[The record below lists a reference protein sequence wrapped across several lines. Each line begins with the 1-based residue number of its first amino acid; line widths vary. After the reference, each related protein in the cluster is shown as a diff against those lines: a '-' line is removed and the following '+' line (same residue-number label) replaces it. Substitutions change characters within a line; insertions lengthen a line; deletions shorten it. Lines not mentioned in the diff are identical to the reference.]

1 MKKPGAAA
9 LGIWRQAGPLKL
21 CNEEQSDCL
30 RETSASG
37 GYLVAQQRLLNF
49 RHPKDDS
56 GISSFVQLQWS
67 PSTTNLF
74 RSAIGAGFTMFAPM
88 PSRLLDSYGVGL
100 AWGRV
105 NNQGFRRKLF
115 NDSELMLQAYG
126 QLHLRG
132 SVYMTP
138 SITVL
143 PSTGLRSASTPS
155 TAAML
160 QLSAL
165 F

>member
-1 MKKPGAAA
+1 M
-9 LGIWRQAGPLKL
+9 
-21 CNEEQSDCL
+21 
-30 RETSASG
+30 
-37 GYLVAQQRLLNF
+37 AQQRLLNF

-105 NNQGFRRKLF
+105 NNQGFRRELF
-115 NDSELMLQAYG
+115 DDSELMLQAYG

-132 SVYMTP
+132 SVYFTP

-143 PSTGLRSASTPS
+143 PSAGLRSASAPS

>member
-1 MKKPGAAA
+1 
-9 LGIWRQAGPLKL
+9 
-21 CNEEQSDCL
+21 
-30 RETSASG
+30 
-37 GYLVAQQRLLNF
+37 
-49 RHPKDDS
+49 
-56 GISSFVQLQWS
+56 
-67 PSTTNLF
+67 
-74 RSAIGAGFTMFAPM
+74 MFAPM

-132 SVYMTP
+132 SVYVTP